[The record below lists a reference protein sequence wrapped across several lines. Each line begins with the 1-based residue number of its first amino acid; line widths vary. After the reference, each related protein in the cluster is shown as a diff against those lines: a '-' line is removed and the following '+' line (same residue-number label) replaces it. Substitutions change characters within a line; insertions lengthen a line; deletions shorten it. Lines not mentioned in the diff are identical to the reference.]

1 MKWIN
6 CGLMN
11 EWLTYVR
18 TVKISLPCRGS
29 IQFNKISS
37 ILFHWMSEEGGS
49 NTIRY
54 IRELNQ
60 WIKPLRSRIEFIW
73 FHLHSFHLPSFR
85 RMPSLRASFQTHFI
99 REACC
104 FIRHLI
110 RLHSFIP
117 SSAHRCRY
125 AFHSFNYI
133 PFTYVHYISL
143 NFIPFHAASLLGLIQ
158 ISLLQFI
165 SLLSF
170 THHHTIRVN
179 LYFLLLIFFTLHF
192 IDS

>member
-1 MKWIN
+1 M
-6 CGLMN
+6 
-11 EWLTYVR
+11 
-18 TVKISLPCRGS
+18 IS
-29 IQFNKISS
+29 F
-37 ILFHWMSEEGGS
+37 
-49 NTIRY
+49 T
-54 IRELNQ
+54 
-60 WIKPLRSRIEFIW
+60 
-73 FHLHSFHLPSFR
+73 
-85 RMPSLRASFQTHFI
+85 
-99 REACC
+99 
-104 FIRHLI
+104 FIRHSL
-110 RLHSFIP
+110 RTTAPFSFAFLTSVNSCSSLFHPAPHSLRSFIP
-117 SSAHRCRY
+117 HSVHRCRY